1 MTVRSDSGS
10 ERRPAPPEPL
20 ADPDRRDVLAAGLT
34 PDAAAP
40 ARDSWAGLSPSAAH
54 WAGGVLADV
63 VPGGSGGVAA
73 VRLLRDGH
81 KRLAVLQRHR
91 ASSLVL
97 KQYADDRGAWTCRW
111 LQRLTD
117 AGLDAPGEFRVTA
130 ARGWSATYRTLVTDV
145 APGAAWADWLTATE
159 QNRDAAA
166 VAAADWLTALQT
178 LSVALPDRTAHRAVA
193 NLHHEASGLAVTFP
207 EVASRLRRVAQ
218 AAATRLDE
226 SATCASVRRLV
237 PSHGDLH
244 PNNLYLM
251 AGAPLVATAIDVDTA
266 GMRRPSY
273 DVGYALAQLLVVSW
287 QRTGSFRTGAAA
299 AQVFWQRWAGIGN
312 DVDAVPAEAAR
323 ALVQSLHFELIT
335 YRTGRTDLLARWLDL
350 ADAVL
355 AHGVEVTLQQAQEQP
370 AVMSR

>member
-1 MTVRSDSGS
+1 MT
-10 ERRPAPPEPL
+10 ERVC
-20 ADPDRRDVLAAGLT
+20 RDLPRGPT
-34 PDAAAP
+34 PDGAAP
-40 ARDSWAGLSPSAAH
+40 ASDPWAGLSPGAAH

-63 VPGGSGGVAA
+63 VPGGAGGVVA

-81 KRLAVLQRHR
+81 KRLAVLHR
-91 ASSLVL
+91 GSARSLVL
-97 KQYADDRGAWTCRW
+97 KQYADDRGAWTGRW

-117 AGLDAPGEFRVTA
+117 AGLAAPGGCRVTPV
-130 ARGWSATYRTLVTDV
+130 RGWSALDRTLVTDL
-145 APGAAWADWLTATE
+145 APGAAWGDWLTATD

-166 VAAADWLTALQT
+166 VAAADWLTALQA

-193 NLHHEASGLAVTFP
+193 NLHQEASRLAVAFP
-207 EVASRLRRVAQ
+207 EVAPRLRQVAQ
-218 AAATRLDE
+218 AAAARLAE
-226 SATCASVRRLV
+226 TTTCLSVRRLV

-244 PNNLYLM
+244 PNNLHVM
-251 AGAPLVATAIDVDTA
+251 AGSPWVATAIDVDTA

-299 AQVFWQRWAGIGN
+299 AQVFWQRWAGTGN
-312 DVDAVPAEAAR
+312 DLAAVPAEVTR

-355 AHGVEVTLQQAQEQP
+355 TDGVESALEQP